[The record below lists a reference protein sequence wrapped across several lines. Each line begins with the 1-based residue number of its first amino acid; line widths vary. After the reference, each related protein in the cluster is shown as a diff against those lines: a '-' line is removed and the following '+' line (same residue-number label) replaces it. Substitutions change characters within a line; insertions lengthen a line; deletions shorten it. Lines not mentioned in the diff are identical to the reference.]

1 VSDVC
6 HPERSAAG
14 HPERSATGH
23 PERSAAG
30 HPERSGGSLS
40 SGREILRRFTP
51 QDDTSGRF
59 TALDD
64 DARDRKKSLRQLFQ
78 FHILRRDHRWHFSC
92 ALASISN
99 RQNAPLADRD
109 SRLIRRRRPN

>member
-64 DARDRKKSLRQLFQ
+64 DARDRKKIIASTFSVPYFATRPQMAFLLRPRVDQQ
-78 FHILRRDHRWHFSC
+78 PPERTAR
-92 ALASISN
+92 
-99 RQNAPLADRD
+99 
-109 SRLIRRRRPN
+109 